1 MFAALYIVT
10 VFSTEYCH
18 KYLHDERMIRMKEI
32 VTATEKVEKRMSL
45 GLQSRL
51 LYLLL
56 KCPLLQ
62 QGQGCACKEASA
74 PNGRLAGRQR
84 RVHADDEEV
93 ILQVTVPYALRR
105 AARAAHLDCSALT
118 RKALAKQLKKAARD

>member
-1 MFAALYIVT
+1 MN
-10 VFSTEYCH
+10 
-18 KYLHDERMIRMKEI
+18 EI
-32 VTATEKVEKRMSL
+32 VAQNENVKRPMSL

-62 QGQGCACKEASA
+62 QGQDCAC
-74 PNGRLAGRQR
+74 GGAGAGKKR
-84 RVHADDEEV
+84 RSRPVHADDEPV

-105 AARAAHLDCSALT
+105 AARAAHLDCSALAC
-118 RKALAKQLKKAARD
+118 RALAKQLKKAARR

>member
-1 MFAALYIVT
+1 
-10 VFSTEYCH
+10 
-18 KYLHDERMIRMKEI
+18 
-32 VTATEKVEKRMSL
+32 MSL

-62 QGQGCACKEASA
+62 QKRECAC
-74 PNGRLAGRQR
+74 GRAVGSSKGSSVSQR
-84 RVHADDEEV
+84 RLHADDEEV

-105 AARAAHLDCSALT
+105 AARAAHLDCSALM

>member
-1 MFAALYIVT
+1 
-10 VFSTEYCH
+10 
-18 KYLHDERMIRMKEI
+18 
-32 VTATEKVEKRMSL
+32 MSL

-62 QGQGCACKEASA
+62 QKRECAC
-74 PNGRLAGRQR
+74 GRAVGNINCSPVRQR
-84 RVHADDEEV
+84 RLREDDEEV

-105 AARAAHLDCSALT
+105 AAREAHLDCNALT
-118 RKALAKQLKKAARD
+118 RKALARQLKKAARRYEQL

>member
-1 MFAALYIVT
+1 
-10 VFSTEYCH
+10 
-18 KYLHDERMIRMKEI
+18 MKEI

-84 RVHADDEEV
+84 LVHADDEEV

-105 AARAAHLDCSALT
+105 AARAAHFDCSALT

>member
-1 MFAALYIVT
+1 M
-10 VFSTEYCH
+10 
-18 KYLHDERMIRMKEI
+18 HDERMIRMKEI

-62 QGQGCACKEASA
+62 QGQGCACKEEASA
-74 PNGRLAGRQR
+74 PNGKLAGSQR

>member
-1 MFAALYIVT
+1 M
-10 VFSTEYCH
+10 
-18 KYLHDERMIRMKEI
+18 MNEI
-32 VTATEKVEKRMSL
+32 VTSTEKIEEKRMSL

-62 QGQGCACKEASA
+62 QGQRGACKEASA
-74 PNGRLAGRQR
+74 PNGRLAGRPR

-118 RKALAKQLKKAARD
+118 RKALTKQLKKAAHD

>member
-1 MFAALYIVT
+1 MNDLITVTTEEKAAA
-10 VFSTEYCH
+10 H
-18 KYLHDERMIRMKEI
+18 
-32 VTATEKVEKRMSL
+32 MSL

-62 QGQGCACKEASA
+62 REGQNCTCTGTSEKGVGVSVR
-74 PNGRLAGRQR
+74 GR

-105 AARAAHLDCSALT
+105 AAGAAHLDCNELM
-118 RKALAKQLKKAARD
+118 RKALAKRLKKAEQK

>member
-1 MFAALYIVT
+1 
-10 VFSTEYCH
+10 
-18 KYLHDERMIRMKEI
+18 MKEI

-45 GLQSRL
+45 GLAKQIVVSAFEM
-51 LYLLL
+51 
-56 KCPLLQ
+56 PFAA

>member
-1 MFAALYIVT
+1 
-10 VFSTEYCH
+10 
-18 KYLHDERMIRMKEI
+18 MKEI

-62 QGQGCACKEASA
+62 QGQGCACKEAQPQTESWQGVSGA
-74 PNGRLAGRQR
+74 CMQMM
-84 RVHADDEEV
+84 
-93 ILQVTVPYALRR
+93 
-105 AARAAHLDCSALT
+105 
-118 RKALAKQLKKAARD
+118 RKLFCR

>member
-1 MFAALYIVT
+1 M
-10 VFSTEYCH
+10 
-18 KYLHDERMIRMKEI
+18 HDERMIRMKEI

-62 QGQGCACKEASA
+62 QKRECAC
-74 PNGRLAGRQR
+74 GRVVGSSKGSSVSQR

>member
-1 MFAALYIVT
+1 
-10 VFSTEYCH
+10 
-18 KYLHDERMIRMKEI
+18 MKEI

-84 RVHADDEEV
+84 RVHADDVVKV
-93 ILQVTVPYALRR
+93 IESEGLIVE
-105 AARAAHLDCSALT
+105 
-118 RKALAKQLKKAARD
+118 

>member
-1 MFAALYIVT
+1 M
-10 VFSTEYCH
+10 
-18 KYLHDERMIRMKEI
+18 MNEI
-32 VTATEKVEKRMSL
+32 VTSTEKIEKRMSL

-62 QGQGCACKEASA
+62 QGQGCACKEAA
-74 PNGRLAGRQR
+74 PNGRLAGRPR

-118 RKALAKQLKKAARD
+118 RKALTKQLKKAARD

>member
-1 MFAALYIVT
+1 
-10 VFSTEYCH
+10 
-18 KYLHDERMIRMKEI
+18 MKEI

-51 LYLLL
+51 L
-56 KCPLLQ
+56 LLQ

>member
-1 MFAALYIVT
+1 M
-10 VFSTEYCH
+10 
-18 KYLHDERMIRMKEI
+18 HDERMVMMNEI
-32 VTATEKVEKRMSL
+32 VTSTEKMEEKRMSL

-74 PNGRLAGRQR
+74 PNGRLAGRPR

-118 RKALAKQLKKAARD
+118 RKALTKQLKKAARD